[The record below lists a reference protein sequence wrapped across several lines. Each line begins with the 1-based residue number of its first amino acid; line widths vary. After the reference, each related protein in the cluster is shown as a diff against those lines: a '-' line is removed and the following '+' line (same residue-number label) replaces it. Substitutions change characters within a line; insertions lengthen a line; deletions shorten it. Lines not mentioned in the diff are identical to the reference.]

1 MDNSLEHLNNSLN
14 WAFINYQQDS
24 PDKFKPKLLIN
35 NKDTNDYVL
44 TPLLEELDQCSSFI
58 ISVAFITESG
68 LAVLK
73 SHLSDLKLRGITGK
87 ILTSNYLN
95 FNKPK
100 VYKELLKITN
110 IEVRLTD
117 LSGFHAKGYVFQHE
131 NHSTIIM
138 GSSNLTV
145 AALKSNYEWNVK
157 LTSYKHGGLLGQFCS
172 EFEKLWINAIPLTN
186 EWIEIYQ
193 ISYEEVQK
201 INRKNQALMPLASE
215 KISHSMFGPILP
227 NKMQKKA
234 LLNLENLRT
243 TGASKGLVISA
254 TGTGK
259 TYLSA
264 FDVKSFAPNRMLF
277 IVHREQILQKA
288 LLDYQQILGGKD
300 SDFGILS
307 GNSKITDAKY
317 IFATVQTISQ
327 DSSLSQFSPE
337 VFDYILIDEVHKA
350 GASSYLK
357 VINYFKPKFLLGMT
371 ATPERT
377 DEFNIYELFDYNI
390 AYEIRLQEALEENM
404 LCPFHYFGVTDFEH
418 NGKIIDDTTLLS
430 QLVADERVS
439 YIIEKIE
446 YYGYSGETLKGLIFC
461 SRTQEAIELS
471 NILNTRGYRTVA
483 LTGSD
488 SQETRGRCIADL
500 EIGNLDYILTVDI
513 FNEGI
518 DIPCINQVIMLRQT
532 QSSIVFIQQL
542 GRGLRKHAN
551 KEFVTII
558 DFIGNYKNNYLIPIA
573 LSGDRSQN
581 KDNIRRHIKD
591 TSYIKGISTINF
603 EQIAIQQI
611 YNSISN
617 SNLTALKILKESYFQ
632 LKNRLNRIPKLIDF
646 IEANSIDPII
656 FTDEHSSYYHF
667 LKKIKEKIPPLSVQE
682 ENYITMLSAE
692 ILNGK
697 RRHEIILINLLLSN
711 DSVTHTEYMNAL
723 INDEC
728 SIDSDTLDS
737 VIRVLDLSFFTE
749 QVRKKYGELAVV
761 HLDSSQH
768 YVFHSILVNSLKT
781 NIYFREMVIDII
793 QTAFHK
799 NEQYDCLEPLT
810 LYKKY
815 SRKDSCKLLNWTNDE
830 SSTLYGY
837 KTKHQ
842 TCPIFVTYH
851 KHEEIEASTKYQ
863 ENFINP
869 EILMWSTRSR
879 RTLDSE
885 EVRTILEADRL
896 KIDLHVFV
904 KKDDADGTEFYYLGK
919 AHPDKKSAVQATML
933 DKSNNSISVVHMN
946 LQLEN
951 PVENKLYGYLTKS

>member
-1 MDNSLEHLNNSLN
+1 VDTSLEHLNNSLN

-24 PDKFKPKLLIN
+24 PDNFKPKLLIN

-44 TPLLEELDQCSSFI
+44 TPLLEELDRCSSFI

-68 LAVLK
+68 IATLK
-73 SHLSDLKLRGITGK
+73 SHLADLKLRGITGK

-100 VYKELLKITN
+100 VYKELLKIKN
-110 IEVRLTD
+110 VEVRLTD
-117 LSGFHAKGYVFQHE
+117 LRGFHAKGYVFQHKD
-131 NHSTIIM
+131 HSTIIM
-138 GSSNLTV
+138 GSSNLTA

-157 LTSYKHGGLLGQFCS
+157 LTSYKHGGLLGQFYS
-172 EFEKLWINAIPLTN
+172 EFEKIWLNAIPLTH

-201 INRKNQALMPLASE
+201 VTRNQIVPLNSE
-215 KISHSMFGPILP
+215 TNTRSMFSSISP
-227 NKMQKKA
+227 NNMQQRA
-234 LLNLENLRT
+234 LKNLKELRAS
-243 TGASKGLVISA
+243 GANKGLVISA

-264 FDVKSFAPNRMLF
+264 FDVRSFAPSRMLF

-288 LLDYQQILGGKD
+288 LSDYQQILGGKD
-300 SDFGILS
+300 SDYGILS

-317 IFATVQTISQ
+317 LFATIQTISQ
-327 DSSLSQFSPE
+327 DSSLSKFSPKI
-337 VFDYILIDEVHKA
+337 FDYILIDEVHKA

-357 VINYFKPKFLLGMT
+357 VIEHFKPKFLLGMT

-390 AYEIRLQEALEENM
+390 AYEIRLQEALEEDM
-404 LCPFHYFGVTDFEH
+404 LCPFHYFGVTDFEY
-418 NGKIIDDTTLLS
+418 NGKMIDDTAILS

-439 YIIEKIE
+439 YIIEKVE
-446 YYGYSGETLKGLIFC
+446 YYGYSGETIKGLIFC
-461 SRTQEAIELS
+461 SRTDEAIELS

-488 SQETRGRCIADL
+488 SQETRGRCVTEL
-500 EIGNLDYILTVDI
+500 EKGNLDYILTVDI

-542 GRGLRKHAN
+542 GRGLRKHSN

-558 DFIGNYKNNYLIPIA
+558 DFIGNYKNNYLIPVA

-603 EQIAIQQI
+603 EEIAVQQI
-611 YNSISN
+611 YNSISS
-617 SNLTALKILKESYFQ
+617 SNLSALKILKESYFQ
-632 LKNRLNRIPKLIDF
+632 LKNRINRIPKLIDF
-646 IEANSIDPII
+646 IEANSIDPLI

-667 LKKIKEKIPPLSVQE
+667 LKVIKEKISPLSVHE
-682 ENYITMLSAE
+682 ENYIAMLSGE

-711 DSVTHTEYMNAL
+711 DSVTKEEYLDAL
-723 INDEC
+723 INANC
-728 SIDSDTLDS
+728 IIDSDTLDS
-737 VIRVLDLSFFTE
+737 VIRVLNLSFFTE
-749 QVRKKYGELAVV
+749 QTRKKYGEIAVV
-761 HLDSSQH
+761 QLDSSQY
-768 YVFHSILVNSLKT
+768 YVFHPMFANSFKT
-781 NIYFREMVIDII
+781 NLSFRQMVFDII
-793 QTAFHK
+793 QTSFHK
-799 NEQYDCLEPLT
+799 NEQYDCNNPLT

-815 SRKDSCKLLNWTNDE
+815 SRKDACKLLNWTNDE

-837 KTKHQ
+837 KTKHK

-851 KHEEIEASTKYQ
+851 KHEEIEVSTKYQ
-863 ENFINP
+863 ESFINP
-869 EILMWSTRSR
+869 EVLMWSTRSR
-879 RTLDSE
+879 RTLESE
-885 EVRTILEADRL
+885 EVKTVLNADQL
-896 KIDLHVFV
+896 DIDLHLFV
-904 KKDDADGTEFYYLGK
+904 KKDDAEGTEFYYLGK
-919 AHPDKKSAVQATML
+919 AHPDQKSAVQASML
-933 DKSNNSISVVHMN
+933 DKNNKSISVVHMN
-946 LQLEN
+946 LLLEN
-951 PVENKLYGYLTKS
+951 PVETKLYGYLTKS